1 MKPAVVAA
9 SDIVVVAVAAAV
21 EVVVA
26 AVEVVDVA
34 AAAEAEVAPWVSAA
48 ASTGAIAVGSGSK
61 SFVEVEQMKPAV
73 AASEAVEGA
82 TRRQS
87 QTLLVFASATDSVS

>member
-21 EVVVA
+21 EVVD
-26 AVEVVDVA
+26 VV
-34 AAAEAEVAPWVSAA
+34 AAAEAEFAPWVSAA
-48 ASTGAIAVGSGSK
+48 ASTEAIVVGSGSK
-61 SFVEVEQMKPAV
+61 SFVEVEQMKPVV
-73 AASEAVEGA
+73 ADSEIVEGA

-87 QTLLVFASATDSVS
+87 QTLLVFA